1 MAAAKPARSAASFVD
16 IQRPLDLPSLPS
28 QAVPFRSPAKAVD
41 GTVPEFP
48 STYVPSESR
57 ATRTESARRVPS
69 RPTAATDNNEYRPP
83 QNRGWGGVS
92 FVSFRGSRARAGRAL
107 LCSKQS
113 CTTLFYVEI

>member
-69 RPTAATDNNEYRPP
+69 RPTAATDNNEYRYASIDRKSTRL
-83 QNRGWGGVS
+83 NSSHANISYAV
-92 FVSFRGSRARAGRAL
+92 F
-107 LCSKQS
+107 
-113 CTTLFYVEI
+113 